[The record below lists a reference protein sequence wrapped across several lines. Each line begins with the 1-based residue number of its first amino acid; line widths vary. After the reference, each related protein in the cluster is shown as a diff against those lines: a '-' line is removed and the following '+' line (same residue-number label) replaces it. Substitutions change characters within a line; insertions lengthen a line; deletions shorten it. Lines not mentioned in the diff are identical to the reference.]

1 MATVYS
7 ECCAVDILIVSVDYA
22 PDDLDEQTPVRGQLL
37 RKIAGQDRRR
47 CDYWLAELK
56 APVSWTKDGVTRT
69 IRHLVLWARWEGTSI
84 CPRATLPVGIAY
96 VIDDSL
102 LESKSFEF
110 AKAEYVA
117 MGLAK
122 VSGTSLWSRFA
133 MLLLGS
139 KWLHYRW
146 LRNLLLLTLP

>member
-1 MATVYS
+1 M
-7 ECCAVDILIVSVDYA
+7 
-22 PDDLDEQTPVRGQLL
+22 RGRLL

-47 CDYWLAELK
+47 RDCWLAELTS
-56 APVSWTKDGVTRT
+56 PVSWTKEGVTRT
-69 IRHLVLWARWEGTSI
+69 IRHLVLWARWEGTSF
-84 CPRATLPVGIAY
+84 CPGAALPVGIAY

-102 LESKSFEF
+102 LESRSFEF

-117 MGLAK
+117 IGLAK
-122 VSGTSLWSRFA
+122 VSGTSLWSKIA

-146 LRNLLLLTLP
+146 LRSLLLLILP